1 MSSSLPPLRSLQ
13 AFEAL
18 GRLGTVAK
26 AADELC
32 VTPGAVSQQIQSLSD
47 FLGVPLFVREG
58 RGVRMTDQA
67 RVYFELI
74 TDGFERF
81 RDAKKVFDR
90 HRGSP
95 TLVVSALPSLANL
108 WLMPRIYAW
117 QQANPHIDIRLE
129 VSQHEDDLTQGD
141 VDFRL
146 TYGRGARLHLHGQDL
161 FTDEAVPVCSPAF
174 RAENGPLETPADIAN
189 SRLLHIDWRPDHA
202 GGIGWPDWCKQ
213 AHVPYQKDDNGAA
226 YGFSVLA
233 VEAAIADQGVLLGQ
247 KCFVMGELRTKR
259 LVALSDI
266 AIPMP
271 EPYAVAWS
279 DMALRKPDGRAFL
292 DWLIAEAAPER
303 RYHAG
308 FAVPDPVCE

>member
-32 VTPGAVSQQIQSLSD
+32 VTPGAVSQQVQSLSD
-47 FLGVPLFVREG
+47 FLGVSLFVREG

-108 WLMPRIYAW
+108 WLMPKLYAW

-129 VSQHEDDLTQGD
+129 VCPYEDDLTQGN

-146 TYGRGARLHLHGQDL
+146 TYGRGARLHMHGQDL
-161 FTDEAVPVCSPAF
+161 FIDEAVPVCSPAF
-174 RAENGPLETPADIAN
+174 RARNGPLETPADIAA
-189 SRLLHIDWRPDHA
+189 SQLLHIDWRPDHT
-202 GGIGWPDWCKQ
+202 GSIGWRDWCTLAQ
-213 AHVPYQKDDNGAA
+213 APYQKENEGAV
-226 YGFSVLA
+226 YSFSVLA
-233 VEAAIADQGVLLGQ
+233 VEAAITGQGVLLGQ
-247 KCFVMGELRTKR
+247 KCFVAGELATKR
-259 LVALSDI
+259 LVALSEI
-266 AIPMP
+266 AVPMP

-279 DMALRKPDGRAFL
+279 DMALHKPSGRAFL
-292 DWLIAEAAPER
+292 DWLVAEATPER
-303 RYHAG
+303 RYHSGLDAIQD
-308 FAVPDPVCE
+308 F